1 VLAFRHIHRT
11 MLIAAGAFALAAAAG
26 TAVRAQGKLEARYEA
41 TLAGIPIGKGNWVVE
56 IGDTHYSTAASG
68 VTTGLIRVFTGG
80 EGSSAAQGVISD
92 GKLMSATYTATIR
105 TSHRTDKIRLVV
117 ADGSV
122 KEFKVDPP
130 IDTDP
135 ERVPI
140 TEANQ
145 RGIVDPMSGSLLQVS
160 GTGDMLA
167 PASCQRTL
175 AVFDGRLR
183 YDLALAYKRIEQV
196 KADKGY
202 SGPVLV
208 CAISFTPV
216 AGFIPSRT
224 TIKYIAKLRDIEVW
238 LAPIAG
244 TRVLAPFRFQ
254 GPTPIGQF
262 RLEAHQFVSVAGPVR
277 ASINGAK
284 TQ

>member
-1 VLAFRHIHRT
+1 
-11 MLIAAGAFALAAAAG
+11 MLIAAGALALAAAAL
-26 TAVRAQGKLEARYEA
+26 TAARAQGKLEVRYEA
-41 TLAGIPIGKGNWVVE
+41 TLAGIPIGKGSWVVE
-56 IGDTHYSTAASG
+56 IGDTHYSAAASG
-68 VTTGLIRVFTGG
+68 VTTGLVRVFTGG
-80 EGSSAAQGVISD
+80 EGSSAVQGVVSD
-92 GKLMSATYTATIR
+92 GKLVPAIYNATIR
-105 TSHRTDKIRLVV
+105 TTHKTDKTRLVV
-117 ADGSV
+117 ADGNV
-122 KEFKVDPP
+122 KEFTVDPP
-130 IDTDP
+130 VDGDP

-140 TEANQ
+140 TEANEH
-145 RGIVDPMSGSLLQVS
+145 GIIDPMSGSLLQVS
-160 GTGDMLA
+160 GPGDMLT
-167 PASCQRTL
+167 PETCQRTL

-202 SGPVLV
+202 SGPALV
-208 CAISFTPV
+208 CAVYFTPV

-224 TIKYIAKLRDIEVW
+224 AVKYIAKLRDIEVW

-262 RLEAHQFVSVAGPVR
+262 RLEARQFVSVAGPVR